1 MRYIPAESSLLYI
14 RRYYSA
20 RYMLVLG
27 IYPELKILQ
36 TDVKYKGRRRQKD
49 VDSRQLTTR
58 KKEKQDR
65 DGASRAVWLRSIV
78 YIHPYDLLLHNDDVT
93 VSWEVLFN
101 VLLSSIVIKEI
112 WQWSLVRRKC
122 YIISSWS
129 LVVAVSIILATENDG
144 IHVDS
149 SLYITIERYASVL
162 E

>member
-65 DGASRAVWLRSIV
+65 DGASRAV
-78 YIHPYDLLLHNDDVT
+78 
-93 VSWEVLFN
+93 
-101 VLLSSIVIKEI
+101 
-112 WQWSLVRRKC
+112 
-122 YIISSWS
+122 
-129 LVVAVSIILATENDG
+129 
-144 IHVDS
+144 
-149 SLYITIERYASVL
+149 
-162 E
+162 